1 MMAQF
6 LKSRDVMLAG
16 VILLLL
22 VGIGIINPRFVQPG
36 NLVEVFN
43 DSSILIMVALAQ
55 MLVILT
61 KCIDLSVSANIA
73 LTGMIVAMLN
83 FYYPEIPV
91 AALIAIAIIA
101 GGMLGAINGLFIWKL
116 GIPSIVVTL
125 GTMSVYRG
133 SVFLLSGGA
142 WINAHQMSDAFKAVP
157 RTVILGL
164 PVLGWIGI
172 LTVLLIAVFL
182 KMTRLGRSLYAA
194 GGNPTA
200 AVYAGID
207 VGRSRFYAYTI
218 GGAIAGLAG
227 YLWVSRYAVAYVE
240 IAQGFELDTVA
251 ACVIGGISIAGG
263 IGSVV
268 GGVLGALF
276 LGIVKNAL
284 PVIHISPFWQM
295 AISGAVIIVAVVIN
309 ARSERKVGRLILK
322 EAQVHA

>member
-1 MMAQF
+1 MARI
-6 LKSRDVMLAG
+6 LKNRNVMLGA
-16 VILLLL
+16 VIVLLLI
-22 VGIGIINPRFVQPG
+22 GIGIRNPRFVQPG

-43 DSSILIMVALAQ
+43 DSSILMMVALAQ

-73 LTGMIVAMLN
+73 LSGMIVAMLN
-83 FYYPEIPV
+83 FYFPGIPV
-91 AALIAIAIIA
+91 VALIAISMMSGFA
-101 GGMLGAINGLFIWKL
+101 LGAINGLFIWKL

-142 WINAHQMSDAFKAVP
+142 WVNSQQMSDSFKAFP
-157 RTVILGL
+157 RAIILGMPVLAWIGVVTVIL
-164 PVLGWIGI
+164 
-172 LTVLLIAVFL
+172 IAIFL

-207 VGRSRFYAYTI
+207 VGRSRFYAYSI
-218 GGAIAGLAG
+218 GGSIAGLAG

-263 IGSVV
+263 IGSVM

-284 PVIHISPFWQM
+284 PVIHISPFFQM

-322 EAQVHA
+322 EAQVPA